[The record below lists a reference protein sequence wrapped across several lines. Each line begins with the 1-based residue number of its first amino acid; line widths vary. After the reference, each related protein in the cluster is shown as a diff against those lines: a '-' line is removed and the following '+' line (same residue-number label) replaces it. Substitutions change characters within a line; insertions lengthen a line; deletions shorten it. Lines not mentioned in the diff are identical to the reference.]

1 MGNIRAALIRVWGFI
16 GRRGTAHRDFGAE
29 LEFHADMLES
39 DLRRGGMSAAEA
51 RREARIRLGG
61 QTQLADAYVDQQ
73 SIPAAESFLQDLRYA
88 ARTYRRTPAFTL
100 AALVTLALGI
110 GATTAIFSVVNSVL
124 LRPLPYANPDRL
136 VGVGDGGR
144 PGDVNQLGFGT
155 FEDYRDRNRSFEHL
169 VAVRSWQTTL
179 VTSEAERLAG
189 MRVSWN
195 YFDMLG
201 ARPALGR
208 TFRKGDDHPDRY
220 RVLVLSDGLWRRRFN
235 ADPSVIGRILR
246 MNDQQFEVIGVMPS

>member
-39 DLRRGGMSAAEA
+39 DLRRGGMSATEA

-61 QTQLADAYVDQQ
+61 QAQLADAYVDQQ

-88 ARTYRRTPAFTL
+88 ARTYRRTPAFTF

-136 VGVGDGGR
+136 VGV
-144 PGDVNQLGFGT
+144 
-155 FEDYRDRNRSFEHL
+155 E
-169 VAVRSWQTTL
+169 
-179 VTSEAERLAG
+179 
-189 MRVSWN
+189 
-195 YFDMLG
+195 
-201 ARPALGR
+201 
-208 TFRKGDDHPDRY
+208 
-220 RVLVLSDGLWRRRFN
+220 RRR
-235 ADPSVIGRILR
+235 PSG
-246 MNDQQFEVIGVMPS
+246 